1 MPGDGEFKH
10 DNNTNAFG
18 MNDLAQTA

>member
-18 MNDLAQTA
+18 MNDLAHAA